1 MKRESLKMPE
11 GDWQRLAE
19 VAAATASVYSG
30 SPSWRRLCL
39 RIARG
44 EVLCKEAP
52 KSKRLR
58 KGPNSMF
65 AEYRRTETRARILKT
80 LCATVQ
86 TFMSNPDP
94 ALAAAAAAINAELS
108 SAFAAEIS
116 PPPAA
121 PPDMAHAA

>member
-1 MKRESLKMPE
+1 MPN
-11 GDWQRLAE
+11 DP
-19 VAAATASVYSG
+19 ATSQTPTPHNV
-30 SPSWRRLCL
+30 SP
-39 RIARG
+39 
-44 EVLCKEAP
+44 
-52 KSKRLR
+52 
-58 KGPNSMF
+58 
-65 AEYRRTETRARILKT
+65 RARILKT

-121 PPDMAHAA
+121 PPAMAH